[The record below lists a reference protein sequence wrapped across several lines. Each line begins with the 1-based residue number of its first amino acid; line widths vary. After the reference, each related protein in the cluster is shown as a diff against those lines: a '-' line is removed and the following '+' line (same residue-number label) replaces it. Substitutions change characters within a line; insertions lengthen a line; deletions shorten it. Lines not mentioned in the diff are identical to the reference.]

1 MTKRSSFVIP
11 PVLAD
16 VAVIVDILD
25 RSPRMVDAKRAP
37 PPTRAGPA
45 FRASHQGNI
54 GVKPRPIR
62 LLAFLTGKLRPRA
75 GSSRA
80 ANPYCAAQ
88 TNGINPLRRRH
99 IVRLHAA
106 ARQRTIRGKENS
118 FGGVKSRP
126 RVCETLVQSKMIAA
140 ATTHLVIADD
150 HPLFRDA
157 LRQAV
162 ASVLPA
168 AKIDE
173 AGSFQ
178 DLTSLLEQDSDLDLI
193 LLDLAMP
200 GISGFSGLIYLR
212 AQYPAI
218 PVVIVSATDDVGT
231 VRRSLDFGA
240 SGFIPKRFGVETLR
254 DAIVKVMDGE
264 VWIPPDTDLSAA
276 ADPEMARLRDR
287 LVTLTPQQVRVL
299 MMLSE
304 GLLNKQIA
312 YELGVSEATIK
323 AHVSAILQKLGV
335 ESRTQAV
342 IAAAKIAGNQW
353 RQGETSPN

>member
-1 MTKRSSFVIP
+1 LHGHAATERSEC
-11 PVLAD
+11 
-16 VAVIVDILD
+16 LD
-25 RSPRMVDAKRAP
+25 LLLYWRIAAHKSGGLTALP
-37 PPTRAGPA
+37 
-45 FRASHQGNI
+45 QG
-54 GVKPRPIR
+54 
-62 LLAFLTGKLRPRA
+62 F
-75 GSSRA
+75 
-80 ANPYCAAQ
+80 
-88 TNGINPLRRRH
+88 
-99 IVRLHAA
+99 IVRLHASTA
-106 ARQRTIRGKENS
+106 QRTIAANNRVAGLY
-118 FGGVKSRP
+118 KSGHG
-126 RVCETLVQSKMIAA
+126 SA
-140 ATTHLVIADD
+140 ATISQEIMTTASTRLVIADD

-162 ASVLPA
+162 ASVVTS

-173 AGSFQ
+173 AGSF
-178 DLTSLLEQDSDLDLI
+178 DELTALLEQDSDVDLI
-193 LLDLAMP
+193 LLDLTMP

-218 PVVIVSATDDVGT
+218 PVVIVSASDDGNT
-231 VRRSLDFGA
+231 IRRSLDFGA

-254 DAIVKVMDGE
+254 DAIVKVMDGD
-264 VWIPPDTDLSAA
+264 VWIPPDTDLSSA
-276 ADPEMARLRDR
+276 ADPDMTRLRDR

-342 IAAAKIAGNQW
+342 IAAAKIAGGQW
-353 RQGETSPN
+353 RPSA